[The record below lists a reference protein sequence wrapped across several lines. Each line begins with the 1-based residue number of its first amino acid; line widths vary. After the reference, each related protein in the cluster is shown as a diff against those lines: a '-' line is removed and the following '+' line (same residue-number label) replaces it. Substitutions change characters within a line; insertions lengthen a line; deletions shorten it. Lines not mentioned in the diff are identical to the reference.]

1 MIHGRLVQKL
11 INSYFCAIDQPIE
24 VTHQLWDS
32 FAGVFDLPQP
42 SVMQMQ
48 QGISVQLKEG
58 PFRNIVQVAKGLE
71 LVAASD
77 HFVIVL
83 RHLMIVQVEEDHQV
97 VRDVD
102 ARDGQQPHF
111 ALILARGSH
120 SRPVLRMILDQVDE
134 GEEAE
139 DAAATEVSSRVLRL
153 EADFFPVVVDHRMIR
168 LVLVAWD
175 LIHLERLLIQPLE

>member
-1 MIHGRLVQKL
+1 MIQAAE
-11 INSYFCAIDQPIE
+11 C
-24 VTHQLWDS
+24 
-32 FAGVFDLPQP
+32 
-42 SVMQMQ
+42 
-48 QGISVQLKEG
+48 
-58 PFRNIVQVAKGLE
+58 LE

-77 HFVIVL
+77 YSLIVL
-83 RHLMIVQVEEDHQV
+83 RHLVVVQVEEDHQV

-111 ALILARGSH
+111 ALILACGSH

-139 DAAATEVSSRVLRL
+139 NAAATEVSSRVLRL
-153 EADFFPVVVDHRMIR
+153 ETDLFPVVVDHRMIR